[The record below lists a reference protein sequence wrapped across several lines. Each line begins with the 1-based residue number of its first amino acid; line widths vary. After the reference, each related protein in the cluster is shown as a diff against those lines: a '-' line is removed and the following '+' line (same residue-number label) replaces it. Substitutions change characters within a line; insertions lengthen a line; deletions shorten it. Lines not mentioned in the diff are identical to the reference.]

1 MSNGR
6 AGSKDLVSSG
16 SPAAIFVRHQAASSN
31 CSKSMNDLNKRDYQ
45 LSIVIY
51 HANDQLQL
59 YNNKKVLF
67 IYNNKQITCSS
78 DDPKDRYCT
87 KSGIA
92 PALIAASTGGT
103 SDCDSKSLKARS
115 ISVFFF

>member
-16 SPAAIFVRHQAASSN
+16 SPAAMFVRHQAASSN
-31 CSKSMNDLNKRDYQ
+31 
-45 LSIVIY
+45 
-51 HANDQLQL
+51 
-59 YNNKKVLF
+59 
-67 IYNNKQITCSS
+67 CSS

-87 KSGIA
+87 KRGTA

-103 SDCDSKSLKARS
+103 SDCDNKRLKARS
-115 ISVFFF
+115 ASIVFF